1 MVQSNFEFRVLL
13 IFNLFFINPQLNRH
27 INTHTGEKLF
37 KCGLC
42 NYGTDHSTNYR
53 RHMERHTRK
62 QGTTDHLNFD
72 IREVYVH
79 MLNTSVD
86 VRHHQFMCCAT
97 SAA

>member
-62 QGTTDHLNFD
+62 QGTSIVF
-72 IREVYVH
+72 
-79 MLNTSVD
+79 
-86 VRHHQFMCCAT
+86 QFQNV
-97 SAA
+97 SDSLQLYESGQNED